1 MNLEKSNMGRR
12 KFLVT
17 AGVAST
23 SALALNKLNGLIG
36 PGAANAAETANSK
49 TTGSKCVVIFSSM
62 TGNTEKVGRA
72 IHKALE
78 EAAGSCDIFPIKEA
92 NPHKLAGYE
101 LIAFG
106 YPVMGPRLKKDV
118 EDFITNMRYVGGK
131 HIILFQTSDA
141 GGNNFGVC
149 VPELKK
155 HGLITIGYKSW
166 HGAVY
171 GPLGDPTPGSGDGH
185 PNKEDLENAALYAK
199 SMWERSKKIYA
210 GDKTQIPA
218 EPSKEAARGSAGF
231 GTAVGAAAATT
242 VAPGGAAD
250 AAAGAG
256 GGRGGGPGGAPGA
269 AGGPPGGGAAG
280 AGGGRGEM
288 DPELVG
294 LENDT
299 PEQLKKRIH
308 FSLIYKQDICLYPAC
323 HKCQDI
329 CPVWGIDFTVEPR
342 IYGDPCMMCA
352 MCDQVCPTG
361 AISVSDEHM
370 KWQRKV
376 EKYGDNIKQVYEAYP
391 YHPKFV
397 VGVGRPYGYDPY
409 TKEDRGPY
417 KGATTTGTKK

>member
-1 MNLEKSNMGRR
+1 MKLNKSNMGRR
-12 KFLVT
+12 EFLVA

-23 SALALNKLNGLIG
+23 SALASKKLAGLMG
-36 PGAANAAETANSK
+36 PGVAEAAETTAKAS
-49 TTGSKCVVIFSSM
+49 GSKCVVIFSSM
-62 TGNTEKVGRA
+62 TGNTEKVARS

-78 EAAGSCDIFPIKEA
+78 QAAGSCDIFPIKEA
-92 NPHKLAGYE
+92 NPHRLAGYD

-106 YPVMGPRLKKDV
+106 YPLMGPRLKKDV
-118 EDFITNMRYVGGK
+118 DDFIANLRYVGGK
-131 HIILFQTSDA
+131 HIILFSTSDSSS
-141 GGNNFGVC
+141 NNFGVC

-171 GPLGDPTPGSGDGH
+171 GPLGDPTPGGGDGH
-185 PNKEDLENAALYAK
+185 PDKADLENAALFARE
-199 SMWERSKKIYA
+199 MWERSKKIYA

-218 EPSKEAARGSAGF
+218 EPAKEAARGSAGF
-231 GTAVGAAAATT
+231 GAVPGGIAGAAATTT

-250 AAAGAG
+250 AATGAAGRA
-256 GGRGGGPGGAPGA
+256 PGGAPGA
-269 AGGPPGGGAAG
+269 AAGGPQGAPGGAPGG

-308 FSLIYKQDICLYPAC
+308 FNLIYDQSKCLFP
-323 HKCQDI
+323 KCTRCVDI
-329 CPVWGIDFTVEPR
+329 CPVWGIDYTVEPR

-361 AISVSDEHM
+361 AISVDEEHM
-370 KWQRKV
+370 KWQRRV
-376 EKYGDNIKQVYEAYP
+376 EKYGENIKQVYEAYP
-391 YHPKFV
+391 KRPRFI
-397 VGVGRPYGYDPY
+397 VGYGRPYGYDPY
-409 TKEDRGPY
+409 TKEDRGD
-417 KGATTTGTKK
+417 GTGTKK

>member
-1 MNLEKSNMGRR
+1 MKLIKSIIGRR
-12 KFLVT
+12 EFLLT

-23 SALALNKLNGLIG
+23 SALAFNKLAGLIASG
-36 PGAANAAETANSK
+36 NASAAEAAAVK
-49 TTGSKCVVIFSSM
+49 EAGSKCAVIFSSM
-62 TGNTEKVGRA
+62 TGNTEKVARS

-92 NPHKLAGYE
+92 NPHKLAGYD

-106 YPVMGPRLKKDV
+106 YPLMGPRLKKDV
-118 EDFITNMRYVGGK
+118 DDFIANMRYVGGK
-131 HIILFQTSDA
+131 HIILFSTSDSSS
-141 GGNNFGVC
+141 NNFGVC

-166 HGAVY
+166 HGAGY
-171 GPLGDPTPGSGDGH
+171 GPLGDPTPGGGDGH
-185 PNKEDLENAALYAK
+185 PDKADLENAALFAK

-218 EPSKEAARGSAGF
+218 EPAKEAARGSAGF
-231 GTAVGAAAATT
+231 GAVTGAAATT
-242 VAPGGAAD
+242 SVAPGGAAD
-250 AAAGAG
+250 AANGAA
-256 GGRGGGPGGAPGA
+256 GRGSPGGAPGGAGGAPGA
-269 AGGPPGGGAAG
+269 AAM

-308 FSLIYKQDICLYPAC
+308 FNLIYKQEKCLFPTC
-323 HKCQDI
+323 HRCQDI

-342 IYGDPCMMCA
+342 VYGDPCMMCA

-361 AISVSDEHM
+361 AISVDEAHM

-391 YHPKFV
+391 KRPRFI
-397 VGVGRPYGYDPY
+397 VGYGRPYGYDPY
-409 TKEDRGPY
+409 TKEDRGEG
-417 KGATTTGTKK
+417 K